1 MAASGSDTSLL
12 SGVLLCSEDADLVA
26 RMATGLPLSVLC
38 ALRAGFLK
46 TASSFD
52 ELRSLSEETVAFRAR
67 CATFGGSG
75 TGLLIGVAFKAGD
88 CAENE
93 GRGVSTAG
101 SLVFGVSTA
110 GALGFGVST
119 AGALGFGVLTA
130 GSLGFEVSFVC
141 FSLAG
146 SGVDASSLFLV
157 TDGLVSDRR
166 ATGVD
171 CFNKSC
177 RYFILEGVSMAA
189 VLRFAVFGLG
199 GVAATFVFNCV
210 CARVFTEEAFEVSSL
225 ELRLVAGLAGVA
237 GVASRDLIEAFLRLP
252 GLAGFGAFFLT
263 GVWAPFGASPLV
275 LSRKDVVVLSRK
287 DVVKSSSLSL
297 SDGLR
302 CFDFDAAASCGVDSI
317 SSGFGNWKDCAFFE
331 EVGVGFV
338 FVVFSWLLLDNNR
351 A

>member
-26 RMATGLPLSVLC
+26 CLATGLPLSVLC

-46 TASSFD
+46 TASSFV
-52 ELRSLSEETVAFRAR
+52 ELGSLSEETVTFRAR

-101 SLVFGVSTA
+101 SPVFGVSTA

-119 AGALGFGVLTA
+119 AGL
-130 GSLGFEVSFVC
+130 LGFEVSFVC
-141 FSLAG
+141 CSLAG

-199 GVAATFVFNCV
+199 GVAATFVFNCF

-252 GLAGFGAFFLT
+252 GLAGFEAFFLT
-263 GVWAPFGASPLV
+263 GVWAPFGAFPLV
-275 LSRKDVVVLSRK
+275 LSRNDVVVLSRK

-317 SSGFGNWKDCAFFE
+317 SSGFGNWKECAFFE

-338 FVVFSWLLLDNNR
+338 FVVSSWALLDNNR

>member
-1 MAASGSDTSLL
+1 VATSGSDTSLL

-26 RMATGLPLSVLC
+26 RLATGLPLSVLC

-52 ELRSLSEETVAFRAR
+52 ELGSLSEETVAFRAR

-101 SLVFGVSTA
+101 SL
-110 GALGFGVST
+110 GFGVST
-119 AGALGFGVLTA
+119 AGALSFG
-130 GSLGFEVSFVC
+130 VSFVC
-141 FSLAG
+141 CSLAG
-146 SGVDASSLFLV
+146 SGLDASPLLLV
-157 TDGLVSDRR
+157 ADGLLSDRR
-166 ATGVD
+166 VTGVD

-177 RYFILEGVSMAA
+177 RYFILEGVSMAI

-199 GVAATFVFNCV
+199 GVAATVVSNCFF
-210 CARVFTEEAFEVSSL
+210 ARVFTDEAFEVSSL

-237 GVASRDLIEAFLRLP
+237 GVVSKDLIEAFLRLP
-252 GLAGFGAFFLT
+252 GFAGFEAFFLT
-263 GVWAPFGASPLV
+263 GVWAPFGTSPLV
-275 LSRKDVVVLSRK
+275 LFRKDVVVLSRK

-297 SDGLR
+297 SD
-302 CFDFDAAASCGVDSI
+302 
-317 SSGFGNWKDCAFFE
+317 
-331 EVGVGFV
+331 
-338 FVVFSWLLLDNNR
+338 
-351 A
+351 

>member
-26 RMATGLPLSVLC
+26 RLATGLPLSVLC

-52 ELRSLSEETVAFRAR
+52 ELGSLSEETVAFRAR

-119 AGALGFGVLTA
+119 AG
-130 GSLGFEVSFVC
+130 SLGFEVSFVC
-141 FSLAG
+141 CSLVG
-146 SGVDASSLFLV
+146 SGADASSLFLV
-157 TDGLVSDRR
+157 TDGLLSDRR

-177 RYFILEGVSMAA
+177 RYFILEGVSMAI

-199 GVAATFVFNCV
+199 GVATTFVFNSF

-252 GLAGFGAFFLT
+252 GLAGFEAFFLT
-263 GVWAPFGASPLV
+263 GVWAPFGTSPLV
-275 LSRKDVVVLSRK
+275 LFRKDVVVLSRK

-297 SDGLR
+297 SD
-302 CFDFDAAASCGVDSI
+302 
-317 SSGFGNWKDCAFFE
+317 
-331 EVGVGFV
+331 
-338 FVVFSWLLLDNNR
+338 
-351 A
+351 